1 MTKSIVKM
9 KNQLLSILLFV
20 LLANVA
26 FARKPDDRIDQLVKN
41 IKTEVLNSFNIK
53 LTDKEVFDITK
64 MELKKKKGI
73 SVEALSEAN
82 KRTRRLIEALRQV
95 VEKKADSQKVYL
107 DMNLKDYGY
116 TDGNWSYYLKN
127 YQTEEKIKKLEE
139 TIPDTGAKLL
149 GQLSGQYRLVIENYL
164 LNELIIKDFDSANPT
179 KTSMEFYLKIS
190 SWWKTRLEKYDLP
203 EEDKQ
208 TVLRYLS
215 WPPVVPREEKKDWN
229 EYFKAKL
236 EPSKTDSKTVTPKE

>member
-1 MTKSIVKM
+1 M

-20 LLANVA
+20 VLANVA
-26 FARKPDDRIDQLVKN
+26 FAQKPDDRIDQLVKN

-53 LTDKEVFDITK
+53 LTDKEVFDITT
-64 MELKKKKGI
+64 MELKKKGI
-73 SVEALSEAN
+73 SVGKFSKANECMRRLVEALN
-82 KRTRRLIEALRQV
+82 QV
-95 VEKKADSQKVYL
+95 VEKKLDAQKVYR
-107 DMNLKDYGY
+107 DMGLKYHGY
-116 TDGNWSYYLKN
+116 TDGNWSYYVKN
-127 YQTEEKIKKLEE
+127 YQTKEKIKELEDS
-139 TIPDTGAKLL
+139 IPDTGAKLVA
-149 GQLSGQYRLVIENYL
+149 QLSGQYRRMIENYL

-229 EYFKAKL
+229 EYFKEKL